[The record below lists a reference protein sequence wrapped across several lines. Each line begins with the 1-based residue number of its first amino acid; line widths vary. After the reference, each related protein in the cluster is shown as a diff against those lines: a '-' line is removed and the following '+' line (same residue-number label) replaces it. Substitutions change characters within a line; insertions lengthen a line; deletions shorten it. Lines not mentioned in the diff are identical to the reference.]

1 MREEGNLLIFDY
13 PGGQITFHK
22 DLKKYYDI
30 RNELWEERNNR
41 KAGINEKAEPSDIQS
56 RLSVLLLDYIQKD
69 LIAPLANY
77 GLYDVTTEDF
87 LVENPGYHDLLLA
100 TQRHYEYALLLENT
114 LTDTAEK
121 NKARS
126 ADLASQS
133 ITGMGFGVIS
143 NDWVAHALYAA
154 QSKSVM
160 DKQVAEAQAK
170 YNAMISMINSTTKQA
185 IDDGIKKYKTE
196 TYLPAVRKSIDAI
209 FEYVLSKYC
218 DFLSKAGQ
226 FDKKCLD
233 GIDGDRSNSVLS
245 NLDVVADKEKIIYG
259 AIQLCPYNLDTYKTL
274 FKLKLPYNDLHREI
288 LDYFELTKVLCE
300 WLVDQF
306 GPSDCNFRYET
317 AADFQNYTRLI
328 KSVALLR
335 QLDQNLV
342 ASDIFGAKF
351 RTAILPYIK
360 LGLPL
365 RYHRPIH
372 SELSDYERIGVEKFS
387 DFLKTQLKETHLS
400 SGAIDFFK
408 SFGLDTFE
416 RLSDAFGTEI
426 SSFEDAD
433 KIILTAW
440 ESEKNHV
447 YEEIQQKKHHAI
459 DKQLDELKRRKGGIQ
474 KQLEECKKKH
484 KGIRIRLSISNIVT
498 GVIVLAIGIGLAL
511 SPFLIG
517 IFSGDGAFAV
527 FEIFIFEDFNLMMTF
542 SLVALMAL
550 GWLLIYFGWTALVA
564 SFGFGLFSTHKTIKA
579 LKAQLFSLDKQIREL
594 EQKKNDDSLSDNI
607 KSAPPSS
614 KKQRDKRKSTN
625 SKKETTNAS
634 SWDRITLRWGKL
646 NAEKRAALDGESEIT
661 YWVYRE
667 KETGKFCIEKCEVIE
682 ALDISAHNIERL
694 CGKSSKTAGIPLKIT
709 VRDGK
714 VYSTTWDDLGI
725 LA

>member
-22 DLKKYYDI
+22 DLKKYYNI
-30 RNELWEERNNR
+30 RNELWEERDKEKDTIDAKDEPAEIQR
-41 KAGINEKAEPSDIQS
+41 KFSI
-56 RLSVLLLDYIQKD
+56 RLLDYIQRN
-69 LIAPLANY
+69 LIAPLASY
-77 GLYDVTTEDF
+77 GLYDVTTDDF

-100 TQRHYEYALLLENT
+100 TQKHYEYAIALENAMT
-114 LTDTAEK
+114 SAAAKDKNQAAEI
-121 NKARS
+121 
-126 ADLASQS
+126 ASQS

-160 DKQVAEAQAK
+160 DKQVAEAQAR
-170 YNAMISMINSTTKQA
+170 YNRMAATIDSTTRVATDK
-185 IDDGIKKYKTE
+185 GIEKYKTD

-226 FDKKCLD
+226 FDRKCLN
-233 GIDGDRSNSVLS
+233 GIDESRSNSVLS
-245 NLDVVADKEKIIYG
+245 NLDVVTDKEKIVYQ
-259 AIQLCPYNLDTYKTL
+259 AVQLCPYNLDTYKTL
-274 FKLKLPYNDLHREI
+274 FKLKLPYNDLHLEI

-306 GPSDCNFRYET
+306 GPSDCNFRYKT
-317 AADFQNYTRLI
+317 AADYQNYTRLI

-387 DFLKTQLKETHLS
+387 DFLKTQLKETHLPS
-400 SGAIDFFK
+400 EAIDFFK

-447 YEEIQQKKHHAI
+447 YEEIRQKRHHAI

-484 KGIRIRLSISNIVT
+484 KGIRIRLSVSNIVT
-498 GVIVLAIGIGLAL
+498 GVIVFAIGIGLAL

-517 IFSGDGAFAV
+517 IFSGDGAFSA
-527 FEIFIFEDFNLMMTF
+527 FEIFIFEDFDLMMTF
-542 SLVALMAL
+542 SLVAPMAV
-550 GWLLIYFGWTALVA
+550 GGLLIYALVT
-564 SFGFGLFSTHKTIKA
+564 SFDFGLFSTHKTIKA
-579 LKAQLFSLDKQIREL
+579 LKAQLFSLDEQIREL
-594 EQKKNDDSLSDNI
+594 EQKKNDDSQSGNI
-607 KSAPPSS
+607 KSASPSS
-614 KKQRDKRKSTN
+614 KEQRDKHKNTN
-625 SKKETTNAS
+625 SKKDATKAS
-634 SWDRITLRWGKL
+634 AWDRITLRWGKL
-646 NAEKRAALDGESEIT
+646 NAEKQAALDGESEIT
-661 YWVYRE
+661 YWVYME

-682 ALDISAHNIERL
+682 ALDISAHNIEL
-694 CGKSSKTAGIPLKIT
+694 FCGKSSKTAGIPLKIT

-714 VYSTTWDDLGI
+714 VYSTTWDDFGI